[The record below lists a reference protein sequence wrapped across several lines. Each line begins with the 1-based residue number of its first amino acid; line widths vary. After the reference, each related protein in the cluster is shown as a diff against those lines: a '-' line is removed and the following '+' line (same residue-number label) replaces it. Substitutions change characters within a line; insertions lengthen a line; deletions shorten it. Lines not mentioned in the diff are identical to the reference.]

1 MSIKIIKPGVRLTDP
16 IRFTCERCGC
26 EFEADKKSYH
36 RVYNDMDFGYVINYN
51 VCCPNCGADISVHED
66 KLYSELRGREYRESA
81 LRNIVNPG
89 MKGESNG

>member
-36 RVYNDMDFGYVINYN
+36 RKKKS
-51 VCCPNCGADISVHED
+51 P
-66 KLYSELRGREYRESA
+66 RGQS
-81 LRNIVNPG
+81 IC
-89 MKGESNG
+89 MKIFYQAHWI